1 MVVSGQLLE
10 DRTREKDTML
20 LPKFILQ
27 GRHDIIV
34 SLQSNG
40 STLLGMQGYLC

>member
-10 DRTREKDTML
+10 DRTREKDDKFRTTML

-27 GRHDIIV
+27 GRLDI
-34 SLQSNG
+34 
-40 STLLGMQGYLC
+40 